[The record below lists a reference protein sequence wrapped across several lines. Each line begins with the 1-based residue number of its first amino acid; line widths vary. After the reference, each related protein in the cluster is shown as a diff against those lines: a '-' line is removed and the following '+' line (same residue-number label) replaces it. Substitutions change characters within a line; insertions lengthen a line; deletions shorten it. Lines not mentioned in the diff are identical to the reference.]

1 MSGAEGKNISIKDV
15 NGKVGILLPGLG
27 AVSTTFIAGVMAVRK
42 GLSKPIGS
50 LTQMNHIRLG
60 RRDENRNPLIKELI
74 PLTDLNDLV
83 FGAWDLF
90 EDNGYESAVNAGV
103 LDKELLDQLK
113 DELSNIVPMKAVFN
127 RNYVKK
133 LDGSYVK
140 KAQNKFEFA

>member
-60 RRDENRNPLIKELI
+60 RRDENRNYRK
-74 PLTDLNDLV
+74 
-83 FGAWDLF
+83 
-90 EDNGYESAVNAGV
+90 
-103 LDKELLDQLK
+103 QLSTFFK
-113 DELSNIVPMKAVFN
+113 
-127 RNYVKK
+127 
-133 LDGSYVK
+133 G
-140 KAQNKFEFA
+140 